1 MTVIPAKNAAP
12 ILRGNGSRPVDCI
25 ILALEKNLRPAFFFF
40 EPARGLCAIY
50 GVMQGYL
57 MYGYGKISLAV
68 AFEDAIQ
75 RDATT
80 TSLETTFTKDRATSA
95 LPSVPYST
103 E

>member
-57 MYGYGKISLAV
+57 MYGYAGRNYYILGDDFYKGPGDVCPPISTLLYGMMNLGKQS
-68 AFEDAIQ
+68 
-75 RDATT
+75 
-80 TSLETTFTKDRATSA
+80 
-95 LPSVPYST
+95 
-103 E
+103 